1 MTKIPIVLSSL
12 IRSNKHG
19 ASLKKIF
26 FCFFADMIFGKKLT
40 SLQTLCEKTRKDSWK
55 LNDWRSLIVLRGN
68 NLARNSIKRLKDN
81 IVKQEHKSHF
91 VNDEKIQKNGL
102 YQIFQNKNLT
112 NTMADATRQLQGTK
126 GLGPKG
132 QSQLARWKLF

>member
-19 ASLKKIF
+19 GLFLKNKIF
-26 FCFFADMIFGKKLT
+26 FVFFADMIFGKKLT

-68 NLARNSIKRLKDN
+68 NMARNSIKRLKDN
-81 IVKQEHKSHF
+81 IVKQEHKSYF
-91 VNDEKIQKNGL
+91 VNDEK
-102 YQIFQNKNLT
+102 NLEKRVVPDFSEFKF
-112 NTMADATRQLQGTK
+112 N
-126 GLGPKG
+126 
-132 QSQLARWKLF
+132 